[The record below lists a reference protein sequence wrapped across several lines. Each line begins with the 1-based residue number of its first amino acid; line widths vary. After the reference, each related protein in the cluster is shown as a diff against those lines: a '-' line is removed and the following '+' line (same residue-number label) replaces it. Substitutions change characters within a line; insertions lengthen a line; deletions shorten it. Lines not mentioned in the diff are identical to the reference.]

1 MSAHRLRPANPLD
14 EAGLI
19 EVLFYGP
26 SAPFATRSGRV
37 WVPPTDVYET
47 EDQIVVLVEIAGVRH
62 SDFAVSLVERRLTV
76 TGVRID
82 RGMARRAY
90 YQMEVQFGEFRV
102 ELDLPLAVD
111 ENAVTAEYSEGFLRI
126 LLPKKR
132 PQAIDVQE

>member
-47 EDQIVVLVEIAGVRH
+47 EDQIVVLVEIAGVRQ